1 MKPHSTFYFIPLVY
15 FLILGVLP
23 LKSDDFEGVYS
34 VGNDECRVKPIKMAF
49 LVFCKKTKKKRIY
62 FYQGEENNNVIF
74 KTDGGHLST
83 RFVFDDSS
91 LKSGVFI
98 GKGGSSLKVK
108 KRTYYRSDQF

>member
-1 MKPHSTFYFIPLVY
+1 MKPHSTFYIIPLVC

-23 LKSDDFEGVYS
+23 LRSDDFEGVYI
-34 VGNDECRVKPIKMAF
+34 VGNDECRVKPIRMAF
-49 LVFCKKTKKKRIY
+49 EVFCKKTKIKRIY

-74 KTDGGHLST
+74 KTDDGDLST

-98 GKGGSSLKVK
+98 GIGGSRLKVK
-108 KRTYYRSDQF
+108 KR